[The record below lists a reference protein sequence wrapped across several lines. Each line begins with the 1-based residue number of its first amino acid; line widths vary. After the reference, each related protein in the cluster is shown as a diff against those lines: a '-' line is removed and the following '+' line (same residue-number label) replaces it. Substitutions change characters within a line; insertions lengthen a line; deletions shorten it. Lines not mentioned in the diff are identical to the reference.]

1 MSSNNN
7 NDTGV
12 IVGFIVA
19 GLAMIAFF
27 IFALFA
33 FAAFVLTILAIF
45 AWNKPLRIGR
55 KFVITPE
62 EARAFVGRGI
72 VGMWLVPAF
81 ALFVNVFLG
90 VHINW
95 EYFTHMM
102 IVGYVGGSIGIEV
115 MMAEESG
122 GGGYVEPHHHQ
133 QVLPPAPAQKALPPA
148 ERDPFRYATWDDEE
162 ENRR

>member
-7 NDTGV
+7 NDTGQA
-12 IVGFIVA
+12 VGYLFAGMAMLAFVA
-19 GLAMIAFF
+19 FA
-27 IFALFA
+27 IFAFI
-33 FAAFVLTILAIF
+33 AFVLTILAIF

-55 KFVITPE
+55 KFVITPDA
-62 EARAFVGRGI
+62 ARAFVGRGL
-72 VGMWLVPAF
+72 VGMCAVPAF

-102 IVGYVGGSIGIEV
+102 MVGYVGGSIGLE
-115 MMAEESG
+115 MMLADKDG
-122 GGGYVEPHHHQ
+122 GGGSPETHQ
-133 QVLPPAPAQKALPPA
+133 QVLPPPPAQRAIPPA
-148 ERDPFRYATWDDEE
+148 EREPFHYASWDDEE

>member
-72 VGMWLVPAF
+72 VGMWAVPAF

-102 IVGYVGGSIGIEV
+102 MVGYVGGSIGLE
-115 MMAEESG
+115 MMLADKDGSG
-122 GGGYVEPHHHQ
+122 DSTELHQ

-148 ERDPFRYATWDDEE
+148 EREPFHYASWDDEE